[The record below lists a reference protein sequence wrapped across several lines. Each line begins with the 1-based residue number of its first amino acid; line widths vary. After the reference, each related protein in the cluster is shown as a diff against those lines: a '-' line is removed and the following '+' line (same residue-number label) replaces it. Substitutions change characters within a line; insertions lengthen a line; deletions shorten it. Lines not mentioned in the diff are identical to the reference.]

1 MTLKRIGLILHYCLP
16 QQDKLDGSRIYNLPT
31 LFIQLFLIFVKSN
44 VGNKTG
50 EKGNQFLFESGRV
63 MISVFSEELENVF
76 IGGIENSFI

>member
-16 QQDKLDGSRIYNLPT
+16 QQDKLDGSRIYNLST